1 MPAKSKAQ
9 QRFFGMVRAYQKGE
23 LENPSQAI
31 KDAAKSISKK
41 EAKKFAETKHKGLP
55 NHVKKEKKTNESIV
69 HITESQFMN
78 VISEC
83 IKDTLKESA
92 ELYNKTLGADPLG
105 NADWYRG
112 CPGITIRWHG
122 EWSDPELLCDGY
134 LINYYKVEDY
144 FGELAK
150 EDGVDVYNEAK
161 FTKYCQAHVNEIKD
175 YIKTNGKKD
184 TNPFD
189 DDDDSLSEG
198 KKVVKLDENTL
209 RAMVSETIKNIMKEN
224 MFEEDGFCI
233 NITHLDLNDGH
244 LGADMGYQFD
254 EKAETAKAT
263 ADEIL
268 NDIENYLKSQD
279 FLREHDNY
287 ANENQVPI
295 FSIESLP
302 GHEDYADG
310 RCYISEL
317 DAQYKE
323 EVSKAVGGV
332 QVVVIPN
339 PFSSNN
345 DTLREGYN
353 QFSDDDFAGEGNPY
367 ELVDDSPEKHGID
380 GDYFFNLCDV
390 EIKGSDTPT
399 PTIRVTDKKTNKT
412 VVLNNQ
418 QVIDD
423 IEKGKD
429 LYDDLRIAVYRAIY
443 KWVIRKGR

>member
-1 MPAKSKAQ
+1 
-9 QRFFGMVRAYQKGE
+9 
-23 LENPSQAI
+23 
-31 KDAAKSISKK
+31 
-41 EAKKFAETKHKGLP
+41 
-55 NHVKKEKKTNESIV
+55 
-69 HITESQFMN
+69 
-78 VISEC
+78 
-83 IKDTLKESA
+83 
-92 ELYNKTLGADPLG
+92 
-105 NADWYRG
+105 
-112 CPGITIRWHG
+112 
-122 EWSDPELLCDGY
+122 
-134 LINYYKVEDY
+134 
-144 FGELAK
+144 
-150 EDGVDVYNEAK
+150 
-161 FTKYCQAHVNEIKD
+161 
-175 YIKTNGKKD
+175 
-184 TNPFD
+184 
-189 DDDDSLSEG
+189 
-198 KKVVKLDENTL
+198 VVKLDENTL

-224 MFEEDGFCI
+224 MFEDDGFCI

-263 ADEIL
+263 TDEIL

-345 DTLREGYN
+345 DTLREGYS
-353 QFSDDDFAGEGNPY
+353 QLSDDD
-367 ELVDDSPEKHGID
+367 SSEKHGID
-380 GDYFFNLCDV
+380 GDYSFNLCDV

-399 PTIRVTDKKTNKT
+399 PTIRVTDKETNKT

-429 LYDDLRIAVYRAIY
+429 LYGDLRIAVYRAIY